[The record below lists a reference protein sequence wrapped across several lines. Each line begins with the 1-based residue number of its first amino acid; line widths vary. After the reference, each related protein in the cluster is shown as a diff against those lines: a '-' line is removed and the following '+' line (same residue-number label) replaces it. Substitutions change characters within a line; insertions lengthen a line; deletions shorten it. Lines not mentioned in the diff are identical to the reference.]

1 MKVFGIGLART
12 GTTSLTRALRILG
25 YRAVHFPTSFDQILY
40 HDAATDTSV
49 AYRFEE
55 LDRLFPG
62 SKFILTM
69 RDEQSWLASYSR
81 FRSLQVRIGQDW
93 PMLRETRRVRE
104 VLFGTQEFDPE
115 TWLAGYRR
123 HTARVLDYFASRPQ
137 DLLVMN
143 ITAGDGWEKLCPFLG
158 KPIPPIPF
166 PNLNK
171 RSPLSRLP
179 PSIAWAARL
188 PYFALSQLYDYGV
201 QRLQSWWMR
210 HRSRPP
216 AARLTP

>member
-12 GTTSLTRALRILG
+12 GTTSLTKALRILG

-62 SKFILTM
+62 SKFILTI
-69 RDEQSWLASYSR
+69 RDEKGWLASYSR
-81 FRSLQVRIGQDW
+81 FRGLQVRIGKNW
-93 PMLRETRRVRE
+93 PMMREARRVRE
-104 VLFGTQEFDPE
+104 ILFGTQEFDPE
-115 TWLAGYRR
+115 AWLAGYRR
-123 HTARVLDYFASRPQ
+123 HTARVLEYFADRPQ

-158 KPIPPIPF
+158 KPIPAVPF

-171 RSPLSRLP
+171 KSWLSRLP
-179 PSIAWAARL
+179 PWMGWALRL
-188 PYFALSQLYDYGV
+188 PYFAAAQLYDYGV

-210 HRSRPP
+210 HRGQGR
-216 AARLTP
+216 AAA